1 MSTTRSEHDS
11 QPVYPPYEARVR
23 ILGGQA
29 TTKVRRPTPAPG
41 RLTVPVVSTGE
52 YTVSDWEAES
62 YAVFAEG
69 GDPLPCP
76 ECGRTGFYGPRFV
89 EPDRKIRSCRFCG
102 FWQRVGDAPQ
112 QFVPTAHDCDEWP
125 ECSRAPYIWWTAPSI
140 NSYPCPYC
148 RGTVVVAASLVSV
161 PNDDP
166 DHPWWKIPQGR
177 SQSFYQRLW
186 KNWPCSAGRTVL

>member
-1 MSTTRSEHDS
+1 MSPTKFDPDNESTH
-11 QPVYPPYEARVR
+11 QPYAGARVR
-23 ILGGQA
+23 ILGAQA
-29 TTKVRRPTPAPG
+29 TKVPRPTPAPG
-41 RLTVPVVSTGE
+41 RLTAPIVSTGE

-89 EPDRKIRSCRFCG
+89 EPDQKIRACRFCG
-102 FWQRVGDAPQ
+102 FWQLAGEAPQ

-125 ECSRAPYIWWTAPSI
+125 ECSRAPYIWWTAADTE
-140 NSYPCPYC
+140 SYTCPYC
-148 RGTVVVAASLVSV
+148 KGTVTVAGATISV
-161 PNDDP
+161 PNDVP
-166 DHPWWKIPQGR
+166 NHPWWKIPQGR
-177 SQSFYQRLW
+177 TQSFYQRLW